1 MTNTEIAQIK
11 EDIKKEL
18 QLEMKQEIK
27 ELVKKEIR
35 TILFE
40 ERAFEIPLKTYIKSL
55 AYENVHYLIMLN
67 KGMVKHGSSLIEI
80 PEKSTGTIFMNL
92 KKDVDFQQL
101 YDYYIEAGLM
111 QASFE
116 DFKAVLNFET
126 ESGYI
131 FWLQKARKS
140 FTYKGIFELY
150 ESVYNE
156 DFYNLNPYLQRI
168 FIVYLSNK
176 FLLGN
181 DFKSYLAFEKSFNK
195 LYKKIQ

>member
-1 MTNTEIAQIK
+1 MTNIEIAQIK

-27 ELVKKEIR
+27 ELVKKKIR

-40 ERAFEIPLKTYIKSL
+40 ERAFEVPLKAYIKSL
-55 AYENVHYLIMLN
+55 AYENIHYLIMLN
-67 KGMVKHGSSLIEI
+67 KGMVKHGSSLIKI
-80 PEKSTGTIFMNL
+80 PKMPPGKIFMNL
-92 KKDVDFQQL
+92 KEDVDFQKL
-101 YDYYIEAGLM
+101 YDDYIEAGLM

-116 DFKAVLNFET
+116 DFKAVLNFEA

-131 FWLQKARKS
+131 YWLQKARKS

-150 ESVYNE
+150 ESIYNE
-156 DFYNLNPYLQRI
+156 DFYNLNSYLQKM
-168 FIVYLSNK
+168 FIAYLSNK

-181 DFKSYLAFEKSFNK
+181 DFKTYLAFEKSFNK
-195 LYKKIQ
+195 LYKKK